1 MQILSP
7 QNFTDYELIDV
18 GGFEKLERFGEYI
31 TIRPEP
37 QAVWDKTL
45 SNTEWEKRAHIKFI
59 SRSSSS
65 GEWKKLKQMP
75 DQWRVSYKLGINA
88 LKKKEIL
95 EEVFLSKNLLNK
107 QILNTAIDKQPE
119 IEFRLGLT
127 SFKHVGIFPE
137 QAPNWEYI
145 FESVHLLASNNKA
158 KGETAIPKVLN
169 LFAYTGGAS
178 LAAKAAGAD
187 VTHVDSIKQVVTWS
201 KTNMELSALNNIR
214 WVVEDALKF
223 VKREEKRGNKY
234 NGIIL
239 DPPAFGHGPNG
250 EKWKLED
257 NINEMIKAVLNLL
270 SDDQHFL
277 ILNAYS
283 LGLSP
288 LIIENLLKKKAGLNL
303 NIGELFLQATEG
315 NKLPLGVF
323 GRFRNF

>member
-1 MQILSP
+1 MLLLTP
-7 QNFTDYELIDV
+7 QNFKDYELIDV
-18 GGFEKLERFGEYI
+18 GNFEKLERFGQYI

-45 SNTEWEKRAHIKFI
+45 SQSEWEKRAHIKFVPK
-59 SRSSSS
+59 SSSS

-75 DQWRVSYKLGINA
+75 DQWQIRYHINDA
-88 LKKKEIL
+88 DA
-95 EEVFLSKNLLNK
+95 
-107 QILNTAIDKQPE
+107 AIH
-119 IEFRLGLT
+119 FRLGLT

-137 QAPNWEYI
+137 QASNWDFIYKSIKEM
-145 FESVHLLASNNKA
+145 K
-158 KGETAIPKVLN
+158 TPQPRVLN

-178 LAAKAAGAD
+178 LVAKAAGAD
-187 VTHVDSIKQVVTWS
+187 ITHVDSIKQVVTWS
-201 KTNMELSALNNIR
+201 KENMQLSNLTDIR

-257 NINEMIKAVLNLL
+257 NINEMVHTVLQLL
-270 SDDQHFL
+270 DEKEHFL

-283 LGLSP
+283 LGFSS
-288 LIIENLLKKKAGLNL
+288 LIIENLLKKKAGKNL
-303 NIGELFLQATEG
+303 HIGELYLQATAG

-323 GRFRNF
+323 GRFANRMEGL

>member
-1 MQILSP
+1 MLLLTP
-7 QNFTDYELIDV
+7 QNFKDYELLDV
-18 GGFEKLERFGEYI
+18 GNFEKLERFGPYI

-37 QAVWDKTL
+37 QAVWDKTW
-45 SNTEWEKRAHIKFI
+45 SQAEWEKRAHIKFVP
-59 SRSSSS
+59 RSSSS
-65 GEWKKLKQMP
+65 GEWKKLKPMP
-75 DQWRVSYKLGINA
+75 DQWPIRYDINNA
-88 LKKKEIL
+88 
-95 EEVFLSKNLLNK
+95 SA
-107 QILNTAIDKQPE
+107 AIH
-119 IEFRLGLT
+119 FRLGLT

-137 QAPNWEYI
+137 QASNWDFIYQ
-145 FESVHLLASNNKA
+145 SVKEM
-158 KGETAIPKVLN
+158 KTPQPRVLN

-178 LAAKAAGAD
+178 LVAKAAGAD
-187 VTHVDSIKQVVTWS
+187 ITHVDSIKQVVTWS
-201 KTNMELSALNNIR
+201 KENMQLSKLNDIR

-257 NINEMIKAVLNLL
+257 NINEMISVVLQLL
-270 SDDQHFL
+270 DDNEHFL

-283 LGLSP
+283 LGFSS
-288 LIIENLLKKKAGLNL
+288 LIIENLLKKKAGKNL
-303 NIGELFLQATEG
+303 NVGELYLQATAG

>member
-1 MQILSP
+1 MQIQLNTPTHFS
-7 QNFTDYELIDV
+7 DYELIDV
-18 GGFEKLERFGEYI
+18 GNFEKLERFGQFV

-45 SNTEWEKRAHIKFI
+45 KNNEWERLAHIKFVP
-59 SRSSSS
+59 RSSSS
-65 GEWKKLKQMP
+65 GEWKKMKASMP
-75 DQWRVSYKLGINA
+75 DRWQIQYNINNSNA
-88 LKKKEIL
+88 VIK
-95 EEVFLSKNLLNK
+95 
-107 QILNTAIDKQPE
+107 
-119 IEFRLGLT
+119 FRLGLT

-137 QAPNWEYI
+137 QASNWDFIYNAVQSMGI
-145 FESVHLLASNNKA
+145 SQ
-158 KGETAIPKVLN
+158 PKVLN

-201 KTNMELSALNNIR
+201 KENMDLSGLDNIR

-257 NINEMIKAVLNLL
+257 NINEMMKGVLNIL
-270 SDDQHFL
+270 DEQKHFL

-283 LGLSP
+283 LGFSS
-288 LIIENLLKKKAGLNL
+288 LIIENLLQQKKGKSNL
-303 NIGELFLQATEG
+303 ETGELYLKATHG
-315 NKLPLGVF
+315 NVLPLGVY
-323 GRFRNF
+323 GRLKNF

>member
-1 MQILSP
+1 MQLLTP

-18 GGFEKLERFGEYI
+18 GHFEKLERFGQYI

-45 SNTEWEKRAHIKFI
+45 SNAEWEKLAHVKFI

-65 GEWKKLKQMP
+65 GEWKKLKPMP
-75 DQWRVSYKLGINA
+75 DQWKISY
-88 LKKKEIL
+88 EIGGTQDERHKTQEL
-95 EEVFLSKNLLNK
+95 TTNNQLSTTK
-107 QILNTAIDKQPE
+107 IS
-119 IEFRLGLT
+119 FRLGLT

-137 QAPNWEYI
+137 QASNWDYI
-145 FESVHLLASNNKA
+145 FETIKA
-158 KGETAIPKVLN
+158 MSAVSSLSGGGREGVPKVLN

-187 VTHVDSIKQVVTWS
+187 VTHVDSIKQVVSWS
-201 KTNMELSALNNIR
+201 KENMDLSNLTNIR

-239 DPPAFGHGPNG
+239 DPPAFGHGPSG

-257 NINEMIKAVLNLL
+257 NINEMIKGVLNLL
-270 SDDQHFL
+270 DDKEHFL

-283 LGLSP
+283 LGFSS
-288 LIIENLLKKKAGLNL
+288 LIIENLLKEKAGKNL
-303 NIGELFLQATEG
+303 HVGELYLQATKG
-315 NKLPLGVF
+315 SKLPLGVF

>member
-1 MQILSP
+1 MQLLSP
-7 QNFTDYELIDV
+7 QNFKDYELIDV
-18 GGFEKLERFGEYI
+18 GGFEKLERFGQYI

-37 QAVWDKTL
+37 QAVWDKVLT
-45 SNTEWEKRAHIKFI
+45 NIEWEKRAHVKFI
-59 SRSSSS
+59 SKSSSS
-65 GEWKKLKQMP
+65 GEWKKLKAMP
-75 DQWRVSYKLGINA
+75 DRWNMSYEI
-88 LKKKEIL
+88 KKQE
-95 EEVFLSKNLLNK
+95 SRNKNLEPAST
-107 QILNTAIDKQPE
+107 IS
-119 IEFRLGLT
+119 FRLALT

-137 QAPNWEYI
+137 QASNWDYI
-145 FESVHLLASNNKA
+145 FDSIKEMK
-158 KGETAIPKVLN
+158 TPTPRILN

-201 KTNMELSALNNIR
+201 KENMEQSHLENIR

-257 NINEMIKAVLNLL
+257 NINEMMKGVLNLL
-270 SDDQHFL
+270 DEQEHFL

-283 LGLSP
+283 LGFSS
-288 LIIENLLKKKAGLNL
+288 LIIENLLKQKAKETLHV
-303 NIGELFLQATEG
+303 GELFLQATEG
-315 NKLPLGVF
+315 PKLPLGVF
-323 GRFRNF
+323 GRFRNY

>member
-1 MQILSP
+1 MQLLTP
-7 QNFTDYELIDV
+7 NNFKDYELIDV
-18 GGFEKLERFGEYI
+18 GGFEKLERFGQYI

-37 QAVWDKTL
+37 QAVWDKSL
-45 SNTEWEKRAHIKFI
+45 SVAEWEKRAHIKFI
-59 SRSSSS
+59 PRSSSS

-75 DQWRVSYKLGINA
+75 DQWRISYELGENQ
-88 LKKKEIL
+88 E
-95 EEVFLSKNLLNK
+95 SKNKNQEK
-107 QILNTAIDKQPE
+107 EKFPIS
-119 IEFRLGLT
+119 FRLGLT

-137 QAPNWEYI
+137 QAPNWDYI
-145 FESVHLLASNNKA
+145 FESVKA
-158 KGETAIPKVLN
+158 MSVPQPKVLN

-201 KTNMELSALNNIR
+201 KENMDLSGLTNIR

-257 NINEMIKAVLNLL
+257 NINEMIKGVLNLL
-270 SDDQHFL
+270 SEQEHFL

-283 LGLSP
+283 LGFSP
-288 LIIENLLKKKAGLNL
+288 LIIENLLKQKAENNL
-303 NIGELFLQATEG
+303 NVGELYLQATEG

>member
-1 MQILSP
+1 MLLLTP
-7 QNFTDYELIDV
+7 QNFKDYELIDV
-18 GGFEKLERFGEYI
+18 GNFEKLERFGTYI

-45 SNTEWEKRAHIKFI
+45 SQADWEKRAHIKFV

-75 DQWRVSYKLGINA
+75 DQWQIKYDINNA
-88 LKKKEIL
+88 
-95 EEVFLSKNLLNK
+95 NA
-107 QILNTAIDKQPE
+107 AIH
-119 IEFRLGLT
+119 FRLGLT
-127 SFKHVGIFPE
+127 LFKHVGIFPE
-137 QAPNWEYI
+137 QASNWDFIYQ
-145 FESVHLLASNNKA
+145 SVKEM
-158 KGETAIPKVLN
+158 KTPQPKVLN

-178 LAAKAAGAD
+178 LVAKAAGAD
-187 VTHVDSIKQVVTWS
+187 ITHVDSIKQVVTWS
-201 KTNMELSALNNIR
+201 KENMQLSNLNDIR

-257 NINEMIKAVLNLL
+257 NINEMIHHVLQLL
-270 SDDQHFL
+270 DDKEHFL

-283 LGLSP
+283 LGFSS
-288 LIIENLLKKKAGLNL
+288 LIIENLLKKKAGKNL
-303 NIGELFLQATEG
+303 HIGELYLQATAG

>member
-1 MQILSP
+1 MHIRNQEIRKMQLLTP

-18 GGFEKLERFGEYI
+18 GNFEKLERFGQYI

-37 QAVWDKTL
+37 QAVWDKIL
-45 SNTEWEKRAHIKFI
+45 SNAEWEKRAHIKFMP
-59 SRSSSS
+59 RSSSS
-65 GEWKKLKQMP
+65 GEWKKFKQTMPDGRQVP
-75 DQWRVSYKLGINA
+75 DQWQIKYDINN
-88 LKKKEIL
+88 
-95 EEVFLSKNLLNK
+95 SDS
-107 QILNTAIDKQPE
+107 AIK
-119 IEFRLGLT
+119 FRLGLT

-137 QAPNWEYI
+137 QASNWDFIY
-145 FESVHLLASNNKA
+145 
-158 KGETAIPKVLN
+158 ETIKKMSTPQPKVLN

-187 VTHVDSIKQVVTWS
+187 ITHVDSIKQVVTWS
-201 KTNMELSALNNIR
+201 KENMELSGLNNIR

-257 NINEMIKAVLNLL
+257 NINEMMQAVLNLL
-270 SDDQHFL
+270 DDKEHFL

-283 LGLSP
+283 LGFSA
-288 LIIENLLKKKAGLNL
+288 LIIENMLKAKAGKDLNV
-303 NIGELFLQATEG
+303 GELYLQATEG

-323 GRFRNF
+323 GRFKNF

>member
-1 MQILSP
+1 MQLLTP
-7 QNFTDYELIDV
+7 QNFKDYELIDV
-18 GGFEKLERFGEYI
+18 GDFEKLERFGQYI

-37 QAVWDKTL
+37 QAVWSKSL
-45 SNTEWEKRAHIKFI
+45 SNQEWEKRAHVKFI
-59 SRSSSS
+59 PKSSSA

-75 DQWRVSYKLGINA
+75 DQWQLRYQISDRRNEPTWVDSQ
-88 LKKKEIL
+88 
-95 EEVFLSKNLLNK
+95 LSNRNPL
-107 QILNTAIDKQPE
+107 IC
-119 IEFRLGLT
+119 FRLGLT

-137 QAPNWEYI
+137 QASNWDYI
-145 FESVHLLASNNKA
+145 FESVNLLSSLGGGREGA
-158 KGETAIPKVLN
+158 PKVLN

-187 VTHVDSIKQVVTWS
+187 ITHVDSIKQVVTWS
-201 KTNMELSALNNIR
+201 KENMEISNLNNIR

-257 NINEMIKAVLNLL
+257 NINEMITGVLNLL
-270 SDDQHFL
+270 AEKHFL

-283 LGLSP
+283 LGFSS
-288 LIIENLLKKKAGLNL
+288 LIIENLLSQKAGKNL
-303 NIGELFLQATEG
+303 NTGELYLQATEG